1 MSSVDKTTTNAYY
14 EIDIDPATHL
24 PVSIKVVIL
33 TGTKGTGTETKGKK
47 IIGGKHV
54 AFHFDYDLS
63 EFGKLKKPA
72 IPPEA
77 QKLLARS

>member
-1 MSSVDKTTTNAYY
+1 MSSVDKSITNAYY
-14 EIDIDPATHL
+14 EIDIDPSTQL

-33 TGTKGTGTETKGKK
+33 TGAKGATETKGKK

-54 AFHFDYDLS
+54 AFHFVYELS
-63 EFGKLKKPA
+63 DFGKLKKPV

-77 QKLLARS
+77 QKVLARS